1 MLNYHELSKEL
12 QKEIIRD
19 RQVGWKNPYAC
30 TDEQVI
36 RKIGKEIRPASGDR
50 LLSGMWKRSST
61 LHTTTGIQIRPRY
74 FHFS

>member
-30 TDEQVI
+30 TGDPE
-36 RKIGKEIRPASGDR
+36 KSGKR
-50 LLSGMWKRSST
+50 
-61 LHTTTGIQIRPRY
+61 
-74 FHFS
+74 